1 MPLWRITI
9 QFLKISRLFGRHLPL
24 LPTAVDAIVNFVKP
38 KKQRA
43 LRRYLGM
50 VNYYN
55 RLIPHCAAKITPL
68 NTLLTEAHPNPSA
81 PLNVTCDASD
91 FAIGGVLQQCVDN
104 IWQPLSF
111 FSKKLSPAKTRYSA
125 FDLELLAVHNRY
137 QIHER

>member
-9 QFLKISRLFGRHLPL
+9 QFLKTSRLFGRHLPL

-55 RLIPHCAAKITPL
+55 RFIPHCAAKITPL
-68 NTLLTEAHPNPSA
+68 NTLLTEVHPNPSA

-91 FAIGGVLQQCVDN
+91 LLSGAYCNSVC
-104 IWQPLSF
+104 LSF
-111 FSKKLSPAKTRYSA
+111 FSKKLSPAETRYSA
-125 FDLELLAVHNRY
+125 FDRELLAVHNRY
-137 QIHER
+137 QIRER